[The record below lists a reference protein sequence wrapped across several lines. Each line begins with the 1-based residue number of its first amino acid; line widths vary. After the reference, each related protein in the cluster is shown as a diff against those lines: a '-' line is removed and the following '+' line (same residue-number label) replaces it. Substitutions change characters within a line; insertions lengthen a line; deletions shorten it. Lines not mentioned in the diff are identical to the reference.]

1 MKERI
6 LLFLIILGLGVFIY
20 IYQSYF
26 NTVWGL
32 GLICFGMFIYGLT
45 TTLAYKVKKR
55 VLKYHPEP
63 VNENYKPFVTIMI
76 PAHNEESVIAHTVLN
91 IQKLDYPNF
100 EIIVIDDR
108 SSDNTASV
116 IKNLEKKYD
125 KVKALIR
132 DKDAFPGKSA
142 VLNDAYKIA
151 KGEAILVFDAD
162 ATVEPDFLSKLIPHL
177 EPKDVGAVQARKVI
191 RNKNQNL
198 LTRCQNNEYTMDTHF
213 QVGRDSIKGAVELR
227 GNGELIKRQ
236 AIDDIGGWNNYT
248 IVDDL
253 DMSTRLHIKG
263 WDIRFCPDA
272 IVYEEGIIY
281 IRPLYRQRRRWL
293 EGTIRRYLEYAG
305 DVLFS
310 KDMSLRASL
319 DMTAYI
325 TQFIMPGWFLME
337 ILIRVFK
344 VLAKQAPPH
353 MLYSS
358 IFIGC
363 IIGFGFFF
371 AARYALRRYDYM
383 PRLDATF
390 EALETSVYLFII
402 WFPLVLYICFKILFM
417 KKDMNWGKTAHGLVM
432 EEEASIKAFIKK
444 ELEKTKQYTK
454 EYTEKYTEKLKQILA
469 EKTETLAS
477 VANYTK
483 TNNEAE
489 KEKNNDN

>member
-1 MKERI
+1 MKERVI
-6 LLFLIILGLGVFIY
+6 LFTIVFGLGIFIY
-20 IYQSYF
+20 IFQSYF

-32 GLICFGMFIYGLT
+32 ALLCTFMFIYALF
-45 TTLAYKVKKR
+45 LNLSYKFQKR
-55 VLKYHPEP
+55 KLQKYPQIINP
-63 VNENYKPFVTIMI
+63 DYKPFVSVLI
-76 PAHNEESVIAHTVLN
+76 PAHNEESVIAFTVKNILN
-91 IQKLDYPNF
+91 IDYENF

-108 SSDNTASV
+108 STDNTASV
-116 IKNLEKKYD
+116 IKDLEQKYE
-125 KVKALIR
+125 KVSALIR
-132 DKDAFPGKSA
+132 DKNAFPGKSA
-142 VLNDAYKIA
+142 VLNDAFKIA

-162 ATVEPDFLSKLIPHL
+162 ATVEPDFISKLVAYI
-177 EPKDVGAVQARKVI
+177 EPKDVGAVQARKII
-191 RNKNQNL
+191 RNKNANL

-236 AIDDIGGWNNYT
+236 AIEDIGGWNNYT
-248 IVDDL
+248 LVDDL

-272 IVYEEGIIY
+272 VVYEEGIIY
-281 IRPLYRQRRRWL
+281 LRPLYRQRRRWL

-310 KDMSLRASL
+310 KEMSLRASL

-337 ILIRVFK
+337 ILIRGFK

-383 PRLDATF
+383 PRFDATF
-390 EALETSVYLFII
+390 EALETSIYLFII

-454 EYTEKYTEKLKQILA
+454 EYTEKYTEKLKQILT
-469 EKTETLAS
+469 EKTEILAS
-477 VANYTK
+477 VNNYTK
-483 TNNEAE
+483 TNNNQAE
-489 KEKNNDN
+489 KGEK